1 MEKRPL
7 YSRYIKRFLDILIAL
22 PGLILS
28 LPFLLLA
35 GLLIKLDT
43 PGPALF
49 IQERVGYRNRI
60 FRVYKLRTMDTRAF
74 DSQGKKIRDRDR
86 VTRTG
91 RIIRKLSIDE
101 LPQFFNILKG
111 DMSFVGPR
119 PLVVRYLPYYTEEEL
134 HRHDV
139 RPGVTGLAQVHGR
152 GYLQWEE
159 RFRYDLDYVENI
171 SFGLDVK
178 IILMTIRSV
187 LTREGT
193 STIRPDNLVDFDK
206 HRQAQAESGS

>member
-49 IQERVGYRNRI
+49 IQERVGYRSRI

-159 RFRYDLDYVENI
+159 RFRYDLDYVKKI

-187 LTREGT
+187 LKREGT

-206 HRQAQAESGS
+206 HRQAQAETGP

>member
-1 MEKRPL
+1 MEKKSF
-7 YSRYIKRFLDILIAL
+7 YGRYVKRLLDIVIAFL
-22 PGLILS
+22 GLVLS

-49 IQERVGYRNRI
+49 VQERVGYRGRI

-74 DSQGKKIRDRDR
+74 DDEGKKIRDRDR

-111 DMSFVGPR
+111 DMSLVGPR
-119 PLVVRYLPYYTEEEL
+119 PLVVRYLPYYTEEES

-159 RFRYDLDYVENI
+159 RFRYDLDYVQNL

-178 IILMTIRSV
+178 ILFMTIRSV
-187 LTREGT
+187 LKREGT

-206 HRQAQAESGS
+206 HRQVQP

>member
-1 MEKRPL
+1 
-7 YSRYIKRFLDILIAL
+7 
-22 PGLILS
+22 
-28 LPFLLLA
+28 
-35 GLLIKLDT
+35 
-43 PGPALF
+43 
-49 IQERVGYRNRI
+49 
-60 FRVYKLRTMDTRAF
+60 MDTRAF

-159 RFRYDLDYVENI
+159 RFRYDLDYVKKI

-187 LTREGT
+187 LKREGT

-206 HRQAQAESGS
+206 HRQAQAETGP